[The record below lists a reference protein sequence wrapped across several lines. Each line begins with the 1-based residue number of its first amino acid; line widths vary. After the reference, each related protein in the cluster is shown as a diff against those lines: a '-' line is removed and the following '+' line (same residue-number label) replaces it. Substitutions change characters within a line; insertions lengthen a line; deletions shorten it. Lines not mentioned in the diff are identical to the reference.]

1 MPSAR
6 SAKLVGVLVRCGKEL
21 IQFSRAT
28 SSMSVNHELSTLKSI
43 KGTGEASPVRGG
55 DWAGFKFGA
64 DRAAV

>member
-1 MPSAR
+1 MHKYIN
-6 SAKLVGVLVRCGKEL
+6 AKCKKTNMHLCKRVFHGNSSR
-21 IQFSRAT
+21 IQ
-28 SSMSVNHELSTLKSI
+28 NI

>member
-1 MPSAR
+1 MYSKYQAAQTI
-6 SAKLVGVLVRCGKEL
+6 AKPIAFGL
-21 IQFSRAT
+21 
-28 SSMSVNHELSTLKSI
+28 I